1 MAAQLSERRRLQW
14 SAGLALALH
23 LLLATWLVVDA
34 IREPELQELPLFEPF
49 PLEIALQPERD
60 TAEQPLPEDWLQT
73 EALDLPPSKL
83 EMKWELGSL
92 PVELD
97 PAREP
102 RPVPKPITLSY
113 STRLGEALR
122 SGRPIRLPKTTSTPA
137 AVYEIELA
145 VLPTPQAEA
154 LIEAPDLAESEAA
167 ETTQAAYADN
177 TPETQIAVTESTVEQ
192 AEQAPAASPPD
203 SKVAD
208 AQPEAEPPPQTT
220 PPQDQQLIP
229 LPEPEQ
235 QVGNAEPEAPPQEIA
250 QGDPQAQPEV
260 LAEPEPVAEQE
271 PAPAEE
277 TVQDDPGQPP
287 PEAEVPVEI
296 AIQEPPPEAPDESA
310 PDRGPGQWTMNSN
323 EFFTKLTAHLY
334 EVNQA
339 VLKVEKPSATR
350 LSVDVRFVMDRDGRV
365 LEAGVLRSTGQPEL
379 DEAARAVLI
388 AASPLPQMSDDMP
401 MERLELIA
409 PIEVY
414 R

>member
-14 SAGLALALH
+14 SAGLASALH
-23 LLLATWLVVDA
+23 LLLAAWLVVDA

-83 EMKWELGSL
+83 EMKWELGSI
-92 PVELD
+92 PVELE
-97 PAREP
+97 PVREP
-102 RPVPKPITLSY
+102 RPVPKPIALSY

-154 LIEAPDLAESEAA
+154 LIEAPDLAESEATD
-167 ETTQAAYADN
+167 TTQAAYADN
-177 TPETQIAVTESTVEQ
+177 TPETEVAVTESTVEQ
-192 AEQAPAASPPD
+192 TERPPAASPPETR
-203 SKVAD
+203 VA
-208 AQPEAEPPPQTT
+208 EAEPETAPQPETA
-220 PPQDQQLIP
+220 QEQQLIP

-235 QVGNAEPEAPPQEIA
+235 QVGNAEPEAPPEEIA

-277 TVQDDPGQPP
+277 VVQDDPGQPP
-287 PEAEVPVEI
+287 PDAEVPVEI
-296 AIQEPPPEAPDESA
+296 AIQEPPPEAPGEAA

-365 LEAGVLRSTGQPEL
+365 LEAGVLRSTGQPDL